1 MYSNIH
7 ALIPVPILQSEWAQ
21 FCDYEFSSVSMSSVP
36 SNAGIDVLC
45 SWRLSSWSK
54 NGRCHVLLSCSELQF
69 QSITRWLFPETWAS
83 LSWWKEETETK
94 TDVAKGQRKNLC
106 SIILIAYIHAF
117 SSRKAIIKRVKK
129 DAKWKCESGGALHF
143 QRLIWSAALM
153 CWCPTSQT
161 LRARSSPILVPKFSV
176 SSTRPEEIR
185 QVIC

>member
-129 DAKWKCESGGALHF
+129 RCQMKMWIRRCASFSATH
-143 QRLIWSAALM
+143 LICSVNVLVSDLSD
-153 CWCPTSQT
+153 TSSLLFT
-161 LRARSSPILVPKFSV
+161 YLR
-176 SSTRPEEIR
+176 
-185 QVIC
+185 